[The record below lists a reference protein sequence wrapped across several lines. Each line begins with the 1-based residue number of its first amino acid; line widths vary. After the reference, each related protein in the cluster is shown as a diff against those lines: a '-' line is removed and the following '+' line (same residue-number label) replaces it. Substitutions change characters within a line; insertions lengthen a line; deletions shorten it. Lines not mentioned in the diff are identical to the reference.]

1 MPDAEL
7 MNIVDDTLL
16 KDVLKL
22 GKINQQI
29 IRRICGYIIL
39 AELAG
44 ADIILNVCSSVS
56 EVVDIARNLV
66 SIPVCKI
73 DEPMA
78 ELAIQK
84 GVNIGVL
91 ATVKSTLDPTCRLL
105 EKKAQE
111 TGKKIHIHRSLCS
124 GAFEKLM
131 AGDTDAH
138 DEIVL
143 KKIEDLSHKVD
154 VVVLAQGTMER
165 LVTHP
170 HLRCK
175 VPILSGLRSGVDK
188 ACEIAQRL
196 KK

>member
-66 SIPVCKI
+66 SIPVYKI

-111 TGKKIHIHRSLCS
+111 TGKKMHIHRSLCP

-131 AGDTDAH
+131 VGDTDAH
-138 DEIVL
+138 DQIVL
-143 KKIEDLSHKVD
+143 EKIEDLSQKVD
-154 VVVLAQGTMER
+154 VIVLAQGTMER

-170 HLRCK
+170 DLRCK
-175 VPILSGLRSGVDK
+175 VPIFSSLRSGVDRV
-188 ACEIAQRL
+188 CEIAQRL